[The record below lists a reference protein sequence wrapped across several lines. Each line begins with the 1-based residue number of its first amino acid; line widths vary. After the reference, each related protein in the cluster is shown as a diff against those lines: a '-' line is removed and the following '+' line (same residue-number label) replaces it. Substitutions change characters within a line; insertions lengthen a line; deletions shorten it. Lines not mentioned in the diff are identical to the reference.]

1 MKFGY
6 YPGCSL
12 HATAREFSESLLT
25 LVEALDVQLDEVRDW
40 ACCGASSAH
49 ATNHLLGV
57 ALPARTLA
65 IAQGQGLDNIVAPCA
80 ACYGRLA
87 GASHQLQEDPA
98 LEREVAEILQRPIDN
113 KPEIIN
119 VVGFLQDLLPAI
131 RERVSKPLKDVK
143 VACYYGCLLLRP
155 HNVTRFDDPE
165 QPSSMEQVCKA
176 VGAVPVPWNKRIEC
190 CGAGFS
196 LSRTGSVI
204 RMGREILEDARAA
217 GAEVI
222 VVGCPMCHSNLD
234 MRQPAM
240 NRGQQGADEIPVLY
254 VTELVGLALGL
265 DPQAMGLHRHYVS
278 TKPLLDRLS
287 TALVASEGEVP

>member
-12 HATAREFSESLLT
+12 HATAREFSESLLE
-25 LVEALDVQLDEVRDW
+25 LVEDW

-65 IAQGQGLDNIVAPCA
+65 IAEGQGLDNIVAPCA

-87 GASHQLQEDPA
+87 GAAHEVNGDPA
-98 LEREVAEILQRPIDN
+98 LKDKVAGILERPLEHPPEILNI
-113 KPEIIN
+113 
-119 VVGFLQDLLPAI
+119 VALLQQLEPAI
-131 RERVSKPLKDVK
+131 RERVSRPLEGLK

-155 HNVTRFDDPE
+155 HKVTGFDDPE
-165 QPSSMEQVCKA
+165 QPSSMESVCA
-176 VGAVPVPWNKRIEC
+176 TVGAEPVDWNKRIEC

-204 RMGREILEDARAA
+204 RMGREILADARAA
-217 GAEVI
+217 GAELV

-234 MRQPAM
+234 MRQAAM
-240 NRGQQGADEIPVLY
+240 NKGQAGADDLPVLY
-254 VTELVGLALGL
+254 ITELVGLALGL
-265 DPQAMGLHRHYVS
+265 DPKAMGLHRHYVS

-287 TALVASEGEVP
+287 TAVAKREGEVS